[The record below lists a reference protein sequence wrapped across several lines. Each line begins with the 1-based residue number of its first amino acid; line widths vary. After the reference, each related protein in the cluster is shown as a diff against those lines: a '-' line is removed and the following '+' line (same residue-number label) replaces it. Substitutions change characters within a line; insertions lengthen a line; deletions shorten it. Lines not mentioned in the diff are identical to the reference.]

1 MIAPVFVRD
10 VTKEINRLLASQRNP
25 PRNRV
30 DARNNQ
36 IDGDEMHVTR
46 RSVLSWHAVGE
57 KRRFDVIARNRG
69 GQFANPNGVIYLN
82 RSLCPDTASLQ
93 SIGVSKVAGISVDDP
108 AMPRLRTMA
117 RYFRGHFLHQDRRL
131 PGMRCTT
138 GPTAPLPG
146 AAC

>member
-1 MIAPVFVRD
+1 
-10 VTKEINRLLASQRNP
+10 
-25 PRNRV
+25 
-30 DARNNQ
+30 
-36 IDGDEMHVTR
+36 MHLTR
-46 RSVLSWHAVGE
+46 QSVLSWHPVGE
-57 KRRFDVIARNRG
+57 ARRFDVIARNRG
-69 GQFANPNGVIYLN
+69 GQFANPDGLIYLKPL
-82 RSLCPDTASLQ
+82 SMLDTASLQ
-93 SIGVSKVAGISVDDP
+93 SIGVSKVAEISVDDP